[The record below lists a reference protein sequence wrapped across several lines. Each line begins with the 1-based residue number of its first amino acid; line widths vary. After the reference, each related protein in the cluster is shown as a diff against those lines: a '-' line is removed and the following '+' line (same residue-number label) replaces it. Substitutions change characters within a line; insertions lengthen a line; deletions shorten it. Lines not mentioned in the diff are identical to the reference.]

1 MPESRAAREHTVAKH
16 GRTSTAFA
24 AVGDHL
30 HCWRPPTADGLPA
43 DALVAYATPVG
54 AMVAAGEPVA
64 PLEGLVPVAEAFLAH
79 AASQGKRASFFATEG
94 RLASSPA
101 LSRLLIGEQP
111 VWDPRQWPAHVATHR
126 SLREQIRRARAK
138 GVQPQEVSAPRM
150 AEPAVQGA
158 VALLVRRWRA
168 TRSMAEM
175 GFLVT
180 IDLTSGAEH
189 RRQFLALQE
198 GRVAALLSLAPVPAR
213 SGWLF
218 EHVLRDP
225 DAPNGTLELLVD
237 YAMRTLAAEQ
247 VPWATLGLAP
257 LHGPVVGWLRRI
269 RHWSTPLFNF
279 EGLAAFKRKL
289 GPSHWEP
296 MYLAWPVREAGW
308 RALRDGLRAFAGGSL
323 LRFALRTVLRGPA
336 PLLLALEWL
345 LVPWTIALAL
355 VPTTPWFPSSGVHA
369 AWVAFDGALLLALRL
384 VRTGQSPS
392 HRARQLVARAATGV
406 ALAVSFDAV
415 LTLWQAMWWNM
426 PRTHTLADGL
436 VLLVACAAP
445 LAAAPVLWGAAQR
458 LRTLAVQRPIIF
470 LK

>member
-1 MPESRAAREHTVAKH
+1 MTESRAAREHTVARH

-30 HCWRPPTADGLPA
+30 HCWRPPAAAGLPE

-54 AMVAAGEPVA
+54 AMVVAGEPVA
-64 PLEGLVPVAEAFLAH
+64 PLDGLVAVAESFLAH
-79 AASQGKRASFFATEG
+79 AAARGKRASFFATEG
-94 RLASSPA
+94 RLASSAA

-111 VWDPRQWPAHVATHR
+111 VWDPRQWPANVATHR

-138 GVQPQEVSAPRM
+138 GVHSREVSAPQM
-150 AEPAVQGA
+150 ATPAVQRA

-180 IDLTSGAEH
+180 IDLNSGASS
-189 RRQFLALQE
+189 RRQFLAVQH
-198 GRVAALLSLAPVPAR
+198 GRVAALLSLAPVPTR
-213 SGWLF
+213 SGWVF
-218 EHVLRDP
+218 EHVVRDP

-237 YAMRTLAAEQ
+237 HAMRTLAAEQ

-269 RHWSTPLFNF
+269 RQWSTPLFNF

-289 GPSHWEP
+289 RPTHWEP
-296 MYLAWPVREAGW
+296 MYLAWPVQDTEW

-323 LRFALRTVLRGPA
+323 WRFALRTVLRGPA

-355 VPTTPWFPSSGVHA
+355 VPTTPWFPSTAVHA

-384 VRTGQSPS
+384 VRTQQART

-406 ALAVSFDAV
+406 ALAVSLDAV
-415 LTLWQAMWWNM
+415 LSLLQAIWWNV
-426 PRTHTLADGL
+426 PRMHTVADWL
-436 VLLVACAAP
+436 LLLVAGAAP
-445 LAAAPVLWGAAQR
+445 LAATPVLWGAAQR

-470 LK
+470 PP